1 MNSISWASIFNDYWR
16 RSNPNLFQLHSRRWG
31 YFAPGLSIKFHVRK
45 VLHLQKI
52 ISCNCGY
59 LTLNPIV
66 FFMLE
71 QLLKLVEQ
79 NAEQQIVQN
88 KAIPDQFN
96 NAAIKEVTN
105 QIFNN
110 LKGQVAGGNM
120 QQIVF
125 MFQNERNRAVN
136 TNPVVS
142 TMISSVSTSLNSKF
156 GISSEVAESVAASL
170 VPQVMSQII
179 RKANDPHD
187 IDFDLQQMMRGM
199 TGNTSLDISTM
210 IGQQQKSGIGNIGNI
225 FGKLFGK

>member
-1 MNSISWASIFNDYWR
+1 
-16 RSNPNLFQLHSRRWG
+16 
-31 YFAPGLSIKFHVRK
+31 
-45 VLHLQKI
+45 
-52 ISCNCGY
+52 
-59 LTLNPIV
+59 
-66 FFMLE
+66 MLE

-120 QQIVF
+120 QQIVA
-125 MFQNERNRAVN
+125 MFQNEKNRAIGS
-136 TNPVVS
+136 NPVVS
-142 TMISSVSTSLNSKF
+142 TMVTSVTTSLNSKF

-179 RKANDPHD
+179 KKANDPHD

-199 TGNTSLDISTM
+199 TGNTSLDISNM
-210 IGQQQKSGIGNIGNI
+210 IGQQQKSGIGSIGDV

>member
-1 MNSISWASIFNDYWR
+1 
-16 RSNPNLFQLHSRRWG
+16 
-31 YFAPGLSIKFHVRK
+31 
-45 VLHLQKI
+45 
-52 ISCNCGY
+52 
-59 LTLNPIV
+59 
-66 FFMLE
+66 MLE

-156 GISSEVAESVAASL
+156 GISAEVAESVAASL

-179 RKANDPHD
+179 KKANDPHD

-210 IGQQQKSGIGNIGNI
+210 IGQQQKSGIGSIGNI